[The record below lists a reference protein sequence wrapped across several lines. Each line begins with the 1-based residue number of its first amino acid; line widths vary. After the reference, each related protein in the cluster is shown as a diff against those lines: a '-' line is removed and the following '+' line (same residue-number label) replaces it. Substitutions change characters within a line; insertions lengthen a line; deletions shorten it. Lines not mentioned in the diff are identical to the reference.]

1 MPGTV
6 KFLLV
11 PFPGPISF
19 RREFVVSG
27 LERKLLA
34 FVVSVAGLSGGGTL
48 LLFQG
53 IAAHRAD
60 NVVINLAGAQR
71 MLSQKMTK
79 DAVLLAEGRAE
90 AQTLRESRDRFD
102 RVLSGLIRGD
112 PELGLPA
119 SGSPQTQ
126 AQLRSVMELWVPF
139 RAGIDGLIQTPQKG
153 AQLEIV
159 VRSNGE
165 LLAQM
170 NRAVKLFELEANA
183 KVDHIILLQVALFV
197 ALLLLLAVGWSF
209 LLRPLLR
216 QLAAVVDDV
225 GRASSIVCQNAK
237 QLSASSTWLADT
249 AVQQAAA
256 LHQTSAAAEAIN
268 HTALQCKS
276 SSAAAVDV
284 VSRCEREVEDASR
297 SLTDVVEATAEIGKA
312 AGRIASV
319 NKLIETIAFQTNILA
334 LNAAVEAARAGD
346 AGLGFSVVAGE
357 VRGLAQRS
365 ADASRETAAL
375 VDNTVAAVA
384 SGAAKVETASGAMNT
399 VQSDWGQV
407 RILAR
412 EINQSSEQQA
422 TGVSQ
427 ITSAVAAMEDNTQKT
442 ASVAEE
448 NAASALELRAQS
460 ETMQTVVTRLAR
472 MVDGR

>member
-1 MPGTV
+1 M
-6 KFLLV
+6 
-11 PFPGPISF
+11 
-19 RREFVVSG
+19 
-27 LERKLLA
+27 
-34 FVVSVAGLSGGGTL
+34 
-48 LLFQG
+48 
-53 IAAHRAD
+53 
-60 NVVINLAGAQR
+60 
-71 MLSQKMTK
+71 
-79 DAVLLAEGRAE
+79 
-90 AQTLRESRDRFD
+90 
-102 RVLSGLIRGD
+102 
-112 PELGLPA
+112 
-119 SGSPQTQ
+119 
-126 AQLRSVMELWVPF
+126 
-139 RAGIDGLIQTPQKG
+139 
-153 AQLEIV
+153 
-159 VRSNGE
+159 
-165 LLAQM
+165 
-170 NRAVKLFELEANA
+170 
-183 KVDHIILLQVALFV
+183 
-197 ALLLLLAVGWSF
+197 
-209 LLRPLLR
+209 
-216 QLAAVVDDV
+216 
-225 GRASSIVCQNAK
+225 
-237 QLSASSTWLADT
+237 
-249 AVQQAAA
+249 
-256 LHQTSAAAEAIN
+256 
-268 HTALQCKS
+268 
-276 SSAAAVDV
+276 